1 MKLSNV
7 IFINTFPTLDLHG
20 YDRDTARVK
29 ILEFINDNITM
40 GNEFITIVH
49 GVGSGIL
56 RKETYEVLK
65 RSKKVV
71 EHQVYRANAGC
82 TIVKLVKKWFIML
95 KLDNEVILC

>member
-1 MKLSNV
+1 MVMLND
-7 IFINTFPTLDLHG
+7 IFLDILPKIDLHG

-56 RKETYEVLK
+56 RKETDEVLK
-65 RSKKVV
+65 KSKKVI
-71 EHQVYRANAGC
+71 EHQIYRANAGC
-82 TIVKLVKKWFIML
+82 TIAKLIKK
-95 KLDNEVILC
+95 

>member
-7 IFINTFPTLDLHG
+7 IFINAFPTLDLHG

-56 RKETYEVLK
+56 RKETDEVLK

-82 TIVKLVKKWFIML
+82 TIVKLIKK
-95 KLDNEVILC
+95 

>member
-56 RKETYEVLK
+56 RKETDEVLK

-82 TIVKLVKKWFIML
+82 TIVKLIKK
-95 KLDNEVILC
+95 

>member
-49 GVGSGIL
+49 GVGRGIL
-56 RKETYEVLK
+56 RKETDEVLK
-65 RSKKVV
+65 KSKQVI
-71 EHQVYRANAGC
+71 EHQIYRANAGC
-82 TIVKLVKKWFIML
+82 TIAKLIKK
-95 KLDNEVILC
+95 

>member
-40 GNEFITIVH
+40 GNECITIVH

-56 RKETYEVLK
+56 RKETDEVLK
-65 RSKKVV
+65 KSKKVI
-71 EHQVYRANAGC
+71 EHQIYRANAGC
-82 TIVKLVKKWFIML
+82 TIAKLIKK
-95 KLDNEVILC
+95 

>member
-40 GNEFITIVH
+40 GNEFITIVN

-56 RKETYEVLK
+56 RKETDEELK
-65 RSKKVV
+65 KSKKVI
-71 EHQVYRANAGC
+71 EHQIYRANAGC
-82 TIVKLVKKWFIML
+82 TIAKLIKK
-95 KLDNEVILC
+95 

>member
-1 MKLSNV
+1 MKLSDV

-40 GNEFITIVH
+40 GNEYITIVH

-56 RKETYEVLK
+56 RKETSEVLK
-65 RSKKVV
+65 HSKKVI
-71 EHQVYRANAGC
+71 EHQVFRGNAGC
-82 TIVKLVKKWFIML
+82 TIAHLIKK
-95 KLDNEVILC
+95 

>member
-56 RKETYEVLK
+56 RKETDEVLK
-65 RSKKVV
+65 KSKKVI
-71 EHQVYRANAGC
+71 EHQIYRGNAGC
-82 TIVKLVKKWFIML
+82 TIAKLIKK
-95 KLDNEVILC
+95 